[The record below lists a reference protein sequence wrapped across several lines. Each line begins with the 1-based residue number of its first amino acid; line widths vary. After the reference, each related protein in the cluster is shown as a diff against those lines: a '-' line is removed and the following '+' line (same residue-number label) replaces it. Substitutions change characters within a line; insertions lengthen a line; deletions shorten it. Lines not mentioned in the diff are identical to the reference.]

1 MTQKELIKS
10 ISLKTGYKREVV
22 EKIMT
27 AYTAVAFEEFERQG
41 SIKLSNLGVLRY
53 TNSILHNGYNPV
65 SGKHMVFTGRNKIKF
80 IPSKAL
86 DMMLNKPKGN

>member
-1 MTQKELIKS
+1 MTQKDLFKN
-10 ISLKTGYKREVV
+10 ISLKTGCKREVV

-27 AYTAVAFEEFERQG
+27 AYTVVALEEFERQG

-53 TNSILHNGYNPV
+53 TNSVPHNGYNPV
-65 SGKHMVFTGRNKIKF
+65 SGKHVVFTGRNKIKF

-86 DMMLNKPKGN
+86 EMMINKPKED